1 MKRSASPRPPAPG
14 APAPVLGS
22 TPGTPGPGST
32 SPDAPALRVRGLTS
46 GHHGLTAVRDV
57 SFDVPAGRVLAL
69 LGPNGAGKTT
79 TLLSVVGLLR
89 RSAGEVESFGTPLG
103 RRPEANARAG
113 VTLVPDDRGVF
124 HRLTVAEN
132 LRLARNPQHLD
143 AVLDDFPKLRTLWG
157 RRCGLLSGGEQQMLA
172 LAKALLQRPRVL
184 LVDEMSMGLAPRAAQ
199 ELMPILRRQADERG
213 LAVVLVEQH
222 VDLALSIAD
231 RAAVLRQGRI
241 VLQDDASELGAHR
254 DRIEDAYF
262 GRTNRGMPGR

>member
-1 MKRSASPRPPAPG
+1 MNTTPPPLPSGTSGSAAL
-14 APAPVLGS
+14 A
-22 TPGTPGPGST
+22 GTT
-32 SPDAPALRVRGLTS
+32 TVVDAPALRVRGLTS
-46 GHHGLTAVRDV
+46 GHHGLTAVRDIT
-57 SFDVPAGRVLAL
+57 FDVTAGQVLAL

-89 RSAGEVESFGTPLG
+89 RSAGEVESFGQPLG

-124 HRLTVAEN
+124 HRLSVAEN
-132 LRLARNPQHLD
+132 LRLARNGQDLD
-143 AVLDDFPKLRTLWG
+143 AVLDDFPQLRKLWG

-172 LAKALLQRPRVL
+172 LAKALLQKPKVL
-184 LVDEMSMGLAPRAAQ
+184 LVDEMSMGLAPLAAQ

-241 VLQDDASELGAHR
+241 ALADDAAQLRTQRH
-254 DRIEDAYF
+254 RIEDAYF
-262 GRTNRGMPGR
+262 GRTARGPSSS